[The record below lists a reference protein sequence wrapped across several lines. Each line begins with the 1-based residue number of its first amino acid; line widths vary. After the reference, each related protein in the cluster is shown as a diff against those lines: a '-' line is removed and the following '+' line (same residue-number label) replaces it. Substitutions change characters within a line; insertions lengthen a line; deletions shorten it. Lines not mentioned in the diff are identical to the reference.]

1 MGCQLLTYSSIRT
14 SDVRNFLEFTD
25 GRRKLPLK
33 SVLLTFDGGHGAFC
47 SMPPMFKEPS
57 ERDHGMQMSRAA
69 SHRVNDDGSRQDR
82 HGLLVAESPAQ
93 VHVRIPALGGS
104 T

>member
-14 SDVRNFLEFTD
+14 SDVRDFLEFTD

-47 SMPPMFKEPS
+47 NMPPMFKEPS
-57 ERDHGMQMSRAA
+57 E
-69 SHRVNDDGSRQDR
+69 
-82 HGLLVAESPAQ
+82 PAQ
-93 VHVRIPALGGS
+93 VHVRVPALGGS